1 METSQIITLVFLC
14 LISIAFYIFSFRQFN
29 KKGIPIN
36 NAYYFASKKEREEK
50 DFSPH
55 YKQSGVIFALLG
67 TLFLLNALNTIFTP
81 SWYYFVY
88 ISVLVV
94 TILYAIISYIYIV
107 RHYGF

>member
-1 METSQIITLVFLC
+1 METNQIIVVVFFSLV
-14 LISIAFYIFSFRQFN
+14 SIIFYIFSFRQF
-29 KKGIPIN
+29 KKIGKPIN

-55 YKQSGVIFALLG
+55 FRQSGGVFALLG
-67 TLFLLNALNTIFTP
+67 TLFLLNTINSIFYP

-88 ISVLVV
+88 IPVLVV